1 MYNSST
7 TSNQDDG
14 EVTMISHS
22 LFYNLPKA
30 GRNFNSD
37 SYVSDRNNNIF
48 DDDDANDVSEA
59 VQQIEQ
65 VLEYYRKELKQESY
79 TQLDCN
85 RKLITRLFDFIRPT
99 YSMHKKKMNDLN
111 ALFEEISALQDL
123 RFIRVKDKQE
133 HLTNEI
139 SQLKK
144 LMISANEGHSYKST
158 VAKASRLNPV
168 INYEQWMAMEEEAR
182 KLSNLVE
189 LQRDRINELINL
201 ISQEDTSSLQLSSSS
216 STSRNFIA
224 HCEELPTRK
233 RQSATSS
240 ANSERL
246 LVATIPSP
254 VDEQHD
260 SGTETLQ
267 RSTNEF
273 RSLDTVNTGERSTV
287 ITSTLPPLSRI
298 SSYNDIKKCPI
309 CNDEFSSTANEFE
322 IIRHVESCLSTAG
335 IEDPGAVPQPKQ
347 YVCPYCSRQ
356 FQGND
361 EKAYHQHLAF
371 CYTDYPE
378 NF

>member
-1 MYNSST
+1 
-7 TSNQDDG
+7 
-14 EVTMISHS
+14 
-22 LFYNLPKA
+22 
-30 GRNFNSD
+30 
-37 SYVSDRNNNIF
+37 
-48 DDDDANDVSEA
+48 
-59 VQQIEQ
+59 
-65 VLEYYRKELKQESY
+65 
-79 TQLDCN
+79 
-85 RKLITRLFDFIRPT
+85 
-99 YSMHKKKMNDLN
+99 MNDLN

-158 VAKASRLNPV
+158 VAKASRLSKEIVRKYANAVIDYIDPV

-273 RSLDTVNTGERSTV
+273 RSLGTSSVHCLFDFFLTKSLVDTVNTGERSTV